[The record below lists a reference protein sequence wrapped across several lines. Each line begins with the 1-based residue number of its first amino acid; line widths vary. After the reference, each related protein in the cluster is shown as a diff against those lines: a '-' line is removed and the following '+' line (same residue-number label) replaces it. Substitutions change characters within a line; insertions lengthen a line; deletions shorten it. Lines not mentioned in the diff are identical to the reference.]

1 MSPVLPS
8 TRFVTRKGEK
18 KKDEKLAREV
28 KHVRSMK
35 KVDVTPI
42 IVMGE
47 LAAVGQRIENFIQ
60 RVRLNIGV
68 EHLQETT
75 PLKTLEY

>member
-8 TRFVTRKGEK
+8 TRFVTRKGKK

-28 KHVRSMK
+28 KHVWSMK
-35 KVDVTPI
+35 KVDVTPT

-47 LAAVGQRIENFIQ
+47 LAAVRQRIENFIQ
-60 RVRLNIGV
+60 RVRVNIGV